1 MECSCKRSCAC
12 WRHGTLVILNDL
24 IIYGAVA
31 LCVIFGDLL
40 SKAWARLACVDGYE
54 ITSWFMC
61 EVAHNRG
68 FSGGLFHDTPAVSV
82 TMLVTVSGIV
92 LGVVLFHAIQQLRLG
107 KSIMAEVLVLS
118 GGLAN
123 LIDRWQNGT
132 VTDFISFHT
141 QTFYWSTF
149 NLADVAIVAG
159 VIGMLI
165 AITLSSMSHSEQRID

>member
-1 MECSCKRSCAC
+1 MECSRKRGCSC
-12 WRHGTLVILNDL
+12 WRHRALVILNDFVV
-24 IIYGAVA
+24 YGAVA
-31 LCVIFGDLL
+31 LCVIVGDLL
-40 SKAWARLACVDGYE
+40 SKAWARIACQDPYE

-68 FSGGLFHDTPAVSV
+68 FSGGLLHDTPSVSV
-82 TMLVTVSGIV
+82 AMLVTISGLVI
-92 LGVVLFHAIQQLRLG
+92 GAVLFHAVQQLRLG
-107 KSIMAEVLVLS
+107 KNIMAEVLVIS

-123 LIDRWQNGT
+123 LIDRWQNGA

-165 AITLSSMSHSEQRID
+165 AITLSSMSHSE